1 MPCFEY
7 LLNHLETLVE
17 RYRHREEDQLY
28 RASVDLG
35 WQKLNEYYTKL
46 ERSPVYVAALV
57 LHPAYKFKV
66 IERLWS
72 SNPEW
77 IDWARD
83 GLQALWQQYK
93 DKKIEQPQQSTALK
107 DDDWLRDF
115 MRSKDAADSASAFF
129 NLLRPSTQDID
140 ELDEY
145 LTSRDRTHSLIE
157 NPVEFW
163 HHNRTQWPRLAQMAI
178 DIFSI
183 PATEADNERTYSKL
197 GDMITKKRYLLQ
209 SDIIGAS
216 QSLVQW
222 DLDGAIDWR

>member
-1 MPCFEY
+1 
-7 LLNHLETLVE
+7 
-17 RYRHREEDQLY
+17 
-28 RASVDLG
+28 
-35 WQKLNEYYTKL
+35 
-46 ERSPVYVAALV
+46 
-57 LHPAYKFKV
+57 
-66 IERLWS
+66 
-72 SNPEW
+72 
-77 IDWARD
+77 
-83 GLQALWQQYK
+83 
-93 DKKIEQPQQSTALK
+93 
-107 DDDWLRDF
+107 

-129 NLLRPSTQDID
+129 NPLRPSTQDID

-163 HHNRTQWPRLAQMAI
+163 HHNRTRWPRLAQMAI